1 MYQNLKIISVIPLIL
16 NKSITL
22 LVFIRCETFIIFL
35 SFLQLGSVKL
45 IEITIEKIKLIQ
57 KRLKTAQ
64 NRQKICADH

>member
-45 IEITIEKIKLIQ
+45 IEVIVEKIKLI
-57 KRLKTAQ
+57 KKKKAK
-64 NRQKICADH
+64 NSSE